1 MQLSGQDEKELLRI
15 ADQMDAIAQKIR
27 AFRERHGNLYGILV
41 TPEYMTLL
49 TMFNRLKKELDS
61 IP

>member
-1 MQLSGQDEKELLRI
+1 MQLSPQDEKDLQYI
-15 ADQMDAIAQKIR
+15 AYEIDGVAQKLR
-27 AFRERHGNLYGILV
+27 AFRQRHGNLRDILV
-41 TPEYMTLL
+41 TPEYMTLH

>member
-1 MQLSGQDEKELLRI
+1 MQLSGQDEKELQRI
-15 ADQMDAIAQKIR
+15 ADQIDAIAQKVR
-27 AFRERHGNLYGILV
+27 AFRERHANLNGILV

>member
-1 MQLSGQDEKELLRI
+1 MQISEQDGKELQRI
-15 ADQMDAIAQKIR
+15 ADQIDAITQRVR
-27 AFRERHGNLYGILV
+27 AFRERHSNLDGV
-41 TPEYMTLL
+41 QVSSEYMTLL

>member
-1 MQLSGQDEKELLRI
+1 MQLSEQDEKELRYI
-15 ADQMDAIAQKIR
+15 ADQMDAITQRIR
-27 AFRERHGNLYGILV
+27 TFRERHGNLDFIIII
-41 TPEYMTLL
+41 PEYRTLL